1 MRSRFVIFI
10 VLIQSILFLAHWVVY
25 ETVTAFLGRAD
36 PPSISPLTVAF
47 ALASVSFVAASL
59 LAFRYSHLVVRAFYT
74 VCAAWLG
81 ILSLCFFASCACW
94 TLYAF
99 SRLLGMQWD
108 GRALAAALLG
118 AAVIASLYGIINA
131 ARIRI
136 NQITL
141 TLPNLPDSWIGR
153 TAALVSDTHLGHVRS
168 YGFVRR
174 ILTILG
180 GLKPDVVFIGGD
192 LYDGTAAD
200 IDKLAEPWSR
210 LSVPLGAFFVSGNHE
225 EFSDSRKYIRAVE
238 KGGIR
243 VLNNEK
249 VNVDGLQIVGVH
261 HRDSVHVERFKSIL
275 QAAGLDRDR
284 ASILLTHAPYHL
296 AVVEQEGI
304 SLQLSGH
311 THGGQFFP
319 FTWITSRVYG
329 KFVYGLNRLATL
341 MVYTSSGA
349 GTWGPLLR
357 VGTRPEIV
365 LFQFQ
370 R

>member
-1 MRSRFVIFI
+1 MRRRFAIFI

-25 ETVTAFLGRAD
+25 ETVAGFLVRAD
-36 PPSISPLTVAF
+36 PPAISPLAVAF
-47 ALASVSFVAASL
+47 ALASVSFVTASV
-59 LAFRYSHLVVRAFYT
+59 LAFRYSHWAVRVFYT
-74 VCAAWLG
+74 ICATWLG
-81 ILSLCFFASCACW
+81 ILSLCFFASGACW
-94 TLYAF
+94 ILYAL
-99 SRLLGMQWD
+99 SRLLGMHWD
-108 GRALAAALLG
+108 GRALAAILLSS
-118 AAVIASLYGIINA
+118 AVAASLYGIINA
-131 ARIRI
+131 ARIRV
-136 NQITL
+136 NRITL

-153 TAALVSDTHLGHVRS
+153 TAALVSDTHLGHVRG
-168 YGFVRR
+168 YGFIRR
-174 ILTILG
+174 ILKVLTA
-180 GLKPDVVFIGGD
+180 LKPDVVFIGGD

-200 IDKLAEPWSR
+200 IDRLAEPWSR
-210 LSVPLGAFFVSGNHE
+210 FSAPLGAFFVCGNHE

-238 KGGIR
+238 QRGIR

-249 VNVDGLQIVGVH
+249 VSVDGLQIVGVH
-261 HRDSVHVERFKSIL
+261 HRDSAHAERFKSIL

-296 AVVEQEGI
+296 AAVEQEGI

-319 FTWITSRVYG
+319 FTWITSRIYG
-329 KFVYGLNRLATL
+329 KFVYGLNRLTTL

-349 GTWGPLLR
+349 GTWGPPLR

-365 LFQFQ
+365 LFQFE